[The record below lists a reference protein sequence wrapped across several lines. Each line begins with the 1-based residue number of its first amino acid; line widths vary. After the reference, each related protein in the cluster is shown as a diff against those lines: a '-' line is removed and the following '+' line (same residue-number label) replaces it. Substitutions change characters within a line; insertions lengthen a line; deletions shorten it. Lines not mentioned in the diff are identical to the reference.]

1 MRIFNSLSLSLFL
14 MCFPQVLSLSGS
26 LARKKPQLGWNSW
39 NCYGGSVTSKD
50 LRDTADFLVSS
61 GLSSIYS
68 FVISDDGWTSGR
80 DSITNEIIPD
90 PIKFPDVANGSLA
103 SYIHSKGLK
112 LGIYSAAS
120 SVVCSGRV
128 GSLYHEV
135 IDAVTFGRWGV
146 DYVKY
151 DK

>member
-1 MRIFNSLSLSLFL
+1 MRLSLLFL
-14 MCFPQVLSLSGS
+14 LACISQVLSLRGG
-26 LARKKPQLGWNSW
+26 LTKKKPQQGWNSW

-68 FVISDDGWTSGR
+68 FIITDDGWTSGR
-80 DSITNEIIPD
+80 DQITNEIIPD
-90 PIKFPDVANGSLA
+90 PNKFPDVANGSLA

-112 LGIYSAAS
+112 LGVYSAAS

>member
-14 MCFPQVLSLSGS
+14 LCFPQVLSLSGS